1 MRSVSAIHHPFVQSF
16 AAALKPSALLASLL
30 VLGACAGGP
39 SGEGSVETR
48 IGSAIIFG
56 GRPLPDAPVIA
67 RDYTCPSATL
77 LEGTASWRVGGGDP
91 ARGVSYQASINDLA
105 RECRLVGTTLAIKVG
120 VQGRLVLGESGK
132 PGNFSVPVRV
142 AVRKGEQTV
151 YSKLLAASVT
161 VPANDTQAPFVVI
174 DEGVSLPVGE
184 ADPGDEYTILVGL
197 DPQGRRPAER
207 RRRR

>member
-1 MRSVSAIHHPFVQSF
+1 MRFVFQISPPVPQSRPVM
-16 AAALKPSALLASLL
+16 LKPLALLVGLL
-30 VLGACAGGP
+30 ALGACAGGP
-39 SGEGSVETR
+39 SSDGSVETR

-56 GRPLPDAPVIA
+56 GRPLPDAPVIE
-67 RDYTCPSATL
+67 RDYTCPAATL
-77 LEGTASWRVGGGDP
+77 LEGTASWRVGGGDS
-91 ARGVSYQASINDLA
+91 ARGVSYQATINDLA
-105 RECRLVGTTLAIKVG
+105 RECRLVGNTLAIKVG
-120 VQGRLVLGESGK
+120 VQGRLVLGEAGK

-151 YSKLLAASVT
+151 YSKLVPASVT

-174 DEGVSLPVGE
+174 DEGVNLPVGE
-184 ADPGDEYTILVGL
+184 ADPGDEYTIVVGI